1 MDRDELEERVRRRPG
16 EGGFRRGAGGEAGYV
31 PFQPEPE
38 DSLALRR
45 RQEAAAARRV
55 DNLPGEQEQQPH
67 WPDEDREEVVVAA
80 PLASSPETPPPPAA
94 PSVEPEPDPE
104 YDYPPPEAY
113 DDAPYGR
120 PEDAY
125 AYPYYTDER
134 RPGGGALPIIGFVV
148 LCVLALGVGAV
159 LAGLLGGDDPAG
171 QASPSASA
179 EASAEASDEAS
190 TEPSAEASASAGAA
204 TPQPSDGPVAFP
216 DGALMTIQPCD
227 TRDFLPGAVGNPDAA
242 ACEVDGSS
250 VSDGSVW
257 AVIVFSDAVGT
268 DTLQVQLRSN
278 GEQVVEPQEAVLSSN
293 VNCPGT
299 CSGLV
304 YGAAYQGLEPGD
316 YELVLNRNGEFADAA
331 TFVVEG

>member
-16 EGGFRRGAGGEAGYV
+16 EGGFRRGTDGEAGYV

-55 DNLPGEQEQQPH
+55 DNLPAEQEQQPR

-80 PLASSPETPPPPAA
+80 PLASSSETPPPPAA

-104 YDYPPPEAY
+104 YDYPPEAY

-134 RPGGGALPIIGFVV
+134 RRGGGALPIIGFVV

-171 QASPSASA
+171 QAGPSASA
-179 EASAEASDEAS
+179 EASAETSDAAS
-190 TEPSAEASASAGAA
+190 TEPSAEASASAGEA

-227 TRDFLPGAVGNPDAA
+227 TDDFRQEAVGNPEEI
-242 ACEVDGSS
+242 ACQVDGSS

-257 AVIVFSDAVGT
+257 AVVVFSDTAGA
-268 DTLQVQLRSN
+268 DTLEVVLRSG
-278 GEQVVEPQEAVLSSN
+278 GETIDEQEAVLSSK
-293 VNCPGT
+293 VDCAGT

>member
-1 MDRDELEERVRRRPG
+1 MDREELEERVRRRPG
-16 EGGFRRGAGGEAGYV
+16 EGGFRRGTGGEAGYV

-38 DSLALRR
+38 DSLAVRR
-45 RQEAAAARRV
+45 RQEAAAAARRV
-55 DNLPGEQEQQPH
+55 DHLPPEPEQEQQ
-67 WPDEDREEVVVAA
+67 WPAADREEVVAQ
-80 PLASSPETPPPPAA
+80 PPPSTGPPAVPAA
-94 PSVEPEPDPE
+94 TRVEQEPE
-104 YDYPPPEAY
+104 YDYPPEAY
-113 DDAPYGR
+113 DDTPYGR

-125 AYPYYTDER
+125 AHPYYSDER
-134 RPGGGALPIIGFVV
+134 RRGGGGALPIIGFVV

-159 LAGLLGGDDPAG
+159 LAGLLGGDDDPAG
-171 QASPSASA
+171 QASPSASV
-179 EASAEASDEAS
+179 EAS
-190 TEPSAEASASAGAA
+190 TEPSTEASTEPSTEASGSAGEE
-204 TPQPSDGPVAFP
+204 TPQPSDGPVAVP

-227 TRDFLPGAVGNPDAA
+227 TNEFRPEAVGNPEEA

-257 AVIVFSDAVGT
+257 AVVVFSDTAGA
-268 DTLQVQLRSN
+268 DTLEVLLRSG
-278 GEQVVEPQEAVLSSN
+278 GETIDEQEAVLSSK
-293 VNCPGT
+293 VDCAGT

>member
-16 EGGFRRGAGGEAGYV
+16 EGGFRRGTGSEPGGYV

-45 RQEAAAARRV
+45 RQEAAAAQRV
-55 DNLPGEQEQQPH
+55 DNLPPEHHSEHEPQ
-67 WPDEDREEVVVAA
+67 WPAADREEVVVPPPVAPPPTAAA
-80 PLASSPETPPPPAA
+80 PQIEAE
-94 PSVEPEPDPE
+94 PE
-104 YDYPPPEAY
+104 YDYPPEAY
-113 DDAPYGR
+113 DDTPYGR

-125 AYPYYTDER
+125 AHPYYSDER
-134 RPGGGALPIIGFVV
+134 RRGGGGGALPIIGFVV

-159 LAGLLGGDDPAG
+159 LAGLLGGDDDPAG
-171 QASPSASA
+171 QADPSASV
-179 EASAEASDEAS
+179 EASVEPSEEAS
-190 TEPSAEASASAGAA
+190 TEPSADASPSAGEA

-216 DGALMTIQPCD
+216 DGALLTIQPCD
-227 TRDFLPGAVGNPDAA
+227 TQEFRDEAVGNPEEA

-257 AVIVFSDAVGT
+257 AVVVFSDTAGA
-268 DTLQVQLRSN
+268 DTLEVLLRSN
-278 GEQVVEPQEAVLSSN
+278 DETINEQEAVLSSK
-293 VNCPGT
+293 VDCAGT

-304 YGAAYQGLEPGD
+304 YGAAYQDLEPGE